1 MGFELKTFSP
11 KVDHLTKAPPA
22 WPLLNW
28 VPALSESFYYLPLP
42 HPVFLFWSSSSSLLC
57 QTGWWIDR
65 DSTGHRRWKPLLPEC
80 FSICSERQSGNNMH
94 ICLYIWN
101 AHSLLYATVLK
112 SFWWGMMRVSSLF
125 TAISW
130 RKNNFFLFFFT
141 HPFISTP
148 SNGIKNSFCSLL
160 LNKKDIRGEKF

>member
-1 MGFELKTFSP
+1 MFFFWNLSFLVCKRIKRDWTKWGLYSRISYP
-11 KVDHLTKAPPA
+11 KLIILPKRHQRDRLS
-22 WPLLNW
+22 W
-28 VPALSESFYYLPLP
+28 VPALSECSYYLPLP

-57 QTGWWIDR
+57 QTGWWLDR

-130 RKNNFFLFFFT
+130 RKKKLFSFFF
-141 HPFISTP
+141 HSPLYFNP
-148 SNGIKNSFCSLL
+148 L
-160 LNKKDIRGEKF
+160 